1 MFYDFAITVPA
12 NTLATTPKVTRLKL
26 TQGFVTQVE
35 VGFPPGCNGMVRA
48 RITRG
53 LNQVWPS
60 NTEGYFGWDSFTV
73 SYPEFYPLDTPPY
86 ELVCETWSPGTTY
99 PHTITVRVGVTR
111 GETIL
116 TQNPLGRALDRLLKA
131 LRIGG

>member
-12 NTLATTPKVTRLKL
+12 NTLANTPKVTRLKL
-26 TQGFVTQVE
+26 TQGFITQVE

-48 RITRG
+48 RLTYG
-53 LNQVWPS
+53 LHQVWPS

-73 SYPEFYPLDTPPY
+73 SYPEFYPLDQAPY

-99 PHTITVRVGVTR
+99 AHTITVRVGLTR
-111 GETIL
+111 AQAIMAL
-116 TQNPLGRALDRLLKA
+116 NPLGRAIDRLMAALK
-131 LRIGG
+131 IGY